1 MTGILMVNIAR
12 LDKRLKIAAI
22 ANRLGLS
29 VKRYLPRTFPSP

>member
-22 ANRLGLS
+22 ANRLG
-29 VKRYLPRTFPSP
+29 YLPRTFPSP